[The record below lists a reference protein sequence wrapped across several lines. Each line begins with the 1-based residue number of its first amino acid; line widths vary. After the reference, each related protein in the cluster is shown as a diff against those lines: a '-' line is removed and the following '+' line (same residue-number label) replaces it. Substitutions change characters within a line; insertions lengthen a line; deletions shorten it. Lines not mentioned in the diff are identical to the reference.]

1 MNTNLEPIKNWF
13 GYSRR
18 ERRSSFILLL
28 ILAIVIM
35 IRYAEP
41 KNSITAEDV
50 TSSILS
56 YSKEVTTDQVIL
68 SSNQAPFFFNP
79 NTASFDTLIRLGLSE
94 REASTLL
101 SYRRKGGRF
110 RAPSDLKKVY
120 GLDSVKA
127 VSLLPFVLI
136 EPDTMRKQKPV
147 GSRISQPLIDLNNCD
162 SAALVSLPGIGP
174 VLSGRI
180 IRYRHLLGGF
190 ARVEQLK
197 EVYGLKEETFD
208 LIAARLTADS
218 SIVSRIDINTAGF
231 RELSKLPYFERYEIT
246 AILKYRELQGVISE
260 INDLVDNKIITY
272 EKSIKLQPYLKFG
285 K

>member
-35 IRYAEP
+35 FRYAEP
-41 KNSITAEDV
+41 KNSITVEDV

-136 EPDTMRKQKPV
+136 EPDTIRKQKPA

-246 AILKYRELQGVISE
+246 AILKYRELQGVISG